1 MRVDV
6 VLRYIGV
13 VMLFIAMFMLLSA
26 GISYLSGMD
35 SAFYPLL
42 LSSLLTAL
50 LGAFPLIFVGKRE
63 QITNKE
69 GFCIVVGAWL
79 VACVVS
85 MFPYLIW
92 GGEFSLV
99 NAWFES
105 VSGLTTTGSTILN
118 DVEALPRGLQFW
130 RMSSTW
136 IGGMG
141 VVMFALVV
149 LPSMGRSK
157 MMLSNVELS
166 TMAKDNYRYRSQII
180 VQILLVV
187 YVGLTVLST
196 VLLKMAGMNW
206 FDALCHAMSACA
218 TSGFSTKNA
227 SIAYFNSPAID
238 TILIFAMAT
247 AGVPFGLI
255 YATVTG
261 KRNNIF
267 RSEVTRWYFGMLLAG
282 GVSAQNPYI
291 SLQGANETAGGLTV
305 AQPRTILA
313 VDVTVEHD
321 VTLSGPYAR
330 YAQKYLG
337 VRAPLTDKTVWS
349 VTGAQI
355 ALLDGDT
362 YLNAAAPAPASTRV
376 LSHTASENEFARLQ
390 PDKTDMTTP
399 ALEDAARTAAAQIFS
414 LRRHRIELVTGEAGE
429 NVFGEGLKAA
439 LEEIDRLEQSY
450 LELFLGKRIVSTET
464 RRYVVCPQADKKQ
477 YIVCRFSPAAGLLP
491 DTDLSGDIVLLQIEP
506 SGAAKSDLEAGPK
519 ETQVVAC
526 RVADP
531 STCIVVSGG
540 REYARAV
547 LPVFEF
553 GRTINVA
560 LPRRK

>member
-141 VVMFALVV
+141 VVMFALLI
-149 LPSMGRSK
+149 LPSLGRNK
-157 MMLSNVELS
+157 LTLSNVELS
-166 TMAKDNYRYRSQII
+166 TLAKDNYRYRTQII

-187 YVGLTVLST
+187 YVGLTVVST
-196 VLLKMAGMNW
+196 LLLKMAGMNW
-206 FDALCHAMSACA
+206 FDSLCHAMSACA

-227 SIAYFNSPAID
+227 SVAYFNSPMID
-238 TILIFAMAT
+238 TILIFTMAT
-247 AGVPFGLI
+247 AGIHFGLI

-261 KRNNIF
+261 KRSNIF
-267 RSEVTRWYFGMLLAG
+267 RSEVTRWYLGMLFAG
-282 GVSAQNPYI
+282 GLLIAVSLRVADIYPAFTSAFRHGLFQFVSVVTTTGFATADSNQWTSFAVI
-291 SLQGANETAGGLTV
+291 LLIFGSIVCACAGSTAGGIKTNRLVLAMKMMRARLRQQQHPNAIIRLRLDGVIQETEALHSVMIFIV
-305 AQPRTILA
+305 AYLMLILA
-313 VDVTVEHD
+313 GT
-321 VTLSGPYAR
+321 
-330 YAQKYLG
+330 
-337 VRAPLTDKTVWS
+337 
-349 VTGAQI
+349 
-355 ALLDGDT
+355 
-362 YLNAAAPAPASTRV
+362 
-376 LSHTASENEFARLQ
+376 
-390 PDKTDMTTP
+390 
-399 ALEDAARTAAAQIFS
+399 
-414 LRRHRIELVTGEAGE
+414 
-429 NVFGEGLKAA
+429 VFGTIFGVDLMTSFSGAVASIGNVGPGFGEVGSMDNFSA
-439 LEEIDRLEQSY
+439 LPGVFKLSNSLLMLLGRLEIFGFIQ
-450 LELFLGKRIVSTET
+450 LFFIKWWR
-464 RRYVVCPQADKKQ
+464 
-477 YIVCRFSPAAGLLP
+477 
-491 DTDLSGDIVLLQIEP
+491 
-506 SGAAKSDLEAGPK
+506 
-519 ETQVVAC
+519 
-526 RVADP
+526 
-531 STCIVVSGG
+531 
-540 REYARAV
+540 
-547 LPVFEF
+547 
-553 GRTINVA
+553 
-560 LPRRK
+560 

>member
-13 VMLFIAMFMLLSA
+13 VMLFFAFFMLLSA
-26 GISYLSGMD
+26 GISYVSGMD

-50 LGAFPLIFVGKRE
+50 LGAFPLIFVGKCD

-105 VSGLTTTGSTILN
+105 VSGLTTTGSTILI
-118 DVEALPRGLQFW
+118 DVEALPRGLLFW
-130 RMSSTW
+130 RMASTW

-149 LPSMGRSK
+149 LPSIGRSR

-166 TMAKDNYRYRSQII
+166 TMAKDNYRYRSQIV

-187 YVGLTVLST
+187 YIGLTAVST
-196 VLLKMAGMNW
+196 VLLKLAGMNW

-227 SIAYFNSPAID
+227 SVAYFNSPAID
-238 TILIFAMAT
+238 TILILTMII
-247 AGVPFGLI
+247 AGIHFGLI

-267 RSEVTRWYFGMLLAG
+267 RSEVTRWYLGMFLAG
-282 GVSAQNPYI
+282 SVLIAI
-291 SLQGANETAGGLTV
+291 SLYAADIYPTLATSFRHAMFQFASLVSTTGFATADSNTWTPFATILLIFGSLVCACAGSTAGGIKVNRLVLAGKMMRARLRQQQHPNAVIRIRLDGMIQESEVLYSVMVFIVTYLMLV
-305 AQPRTILA
+305 LAGTIFG
-313 VDVTVEHD
+313 TM
-321 VTLSGPYAR
+321 
-330 YAQKYLG
+330 LG
-337 VRAPLTDKTVWS
+337 VDLTTSFTGS
-349 VTGAQI
+349 VASMGNVGPGFGEVGSMDNFSAMPAAFKVSNT
-355 ALLDGDT
+355 LLMLLG
-362 YLNAAAPAPASTRV
+362 
-376 LSHTASENEFARLQ
+376 RLEIFG
-390 PDKTDMTTP
+390 
-399 ALEDAARTAAAQIFS
+399 LIQIF
-414 LRRHRIELVTGEAGE
+414 
-429 NVFGEGLKAA
+429 FMKWW
-439 LEEIDRLEQSY
+439 
-450 LELFLGKRIVSTET
+450 K
-464 RRYVVCPQADKKQ
+464 
-477 YIVCRFSPAAGLLP
+477 
-491 DTDLSGDIVLLQIEP
+491 
-506 SGAAKSDLEAGPK
+506 
-519 ETQVVAC
+519 
-526 RVADP
+526 
-531 STCIVVSGG
+531 
-540 REYARAV
+540 
-547 LPVFEF
+547 
-553 GRTINVA
+553 
-560 LPRRK
+560 

>member
-6 VLRYIGV
+6 VLRYVGV
-13 VMLFIAMFMLLSA
+13 VMLFIATFMLLSA
-26 GISYLSGMD
+26 GISYLSGVD

-50 LGAFPLIFVGKRE
+50 LGAFPLIFVEKRE

-141 VVMFALVV
+141 VVMFALVI

-187 YVGLTVLST
+187 YVGLTILST
-196 VLLKMAGMNW
+196 VMLKMAGMNW
-206 FDALCHAMSACA
+206 FDSLCHAMSACA

-227 SIAYFNSPAID
+227 SVAYFNSPMID
-238 TILIFAMAT
+238 TILIFTMAT
-247 AGVPFGLI
+247 AGIHFGLI

-261 KRNNIF
+261 KRSNIF
-267 RSEVTRWYFGMLLAG
+267 RSEVTRWYLGMLFAG
-282 GVSAQNPYI
+282 GLLIAVSLRVADIYPAFTSAFRHGLFQFVSVVTTTGFATADSNQWTSFAVI
-291 SLQGANETAGGLTV
+291 LLIFGSIVCACAGSTAGGIKTNRLVLAMKMMRARLRQQQHPNAIIRLRLDGVIQETEALHSVMIFIV
-305 AQPRTILA
+305 AYLMLILA
-313 VDVTVEHD
+313 GT
-321 VTLSGPYAR
+321 
-330 YAQKYLG
+330 
-337 VRAPLTDKTVWS
+337 
-349 VTGAQI
+349 
-355 ALLDGDT
+355 
-362 YLNAAAPAPASTRV
+362 
-376 LSHTASENEFARLQ
+376 
-390 PDKTDMTTP
+390 
-399 ALEDAARTAAAQIFS
+399 
-414 LRRHRIELVTGEAGE
+414 
-429 NVFGEGLKAA
+429 VFGTMFGVDLMTSFSGAVASIGNVGPGFGEVGSMDNFSA
-439 LEEIDRLEQSY
+439 LPGVFKLSNSLLMLLGRLEIFGFIQ
-450 LELFLGKRIVSTET
+450 LFFIKWWR
-464 RRYVVCPQADKKQ
+464 
-477 YIVCRFSPAAGLLP
+477 
-491 DTDLSGDIVLLQIEP
+491 
-506 SGAAKSDLEAGPK
+506 
-519 ETQVVAC
+519 
-526 RVADP
+526 
-531 STCIVVSGG
+531 
-540 REYARAV
+540 
-547 LPVFEF
+547 
-553 GRTINVA
+553 
-560 LPRRK
+560 